1 MPARKTT
8 DSMDRQKIL
17 RERTFI
23 DPLDTNSHLPAFVNI
38 ANGMIVPRKVNAG
51 TQQYESSWQEVFHR
65 PHNNRVVSMS
75 VTKKQVKVGETP
87 VYHTRLIYTKVM
99 GLQPSSLSYHNY

>member
-8 DSMDRQKIL
+8 DSMDRQKI

-75 VTKKQVKVGETP
+75 VTKKQVKVCED
-87 VYHTRLIYTKVM
+87 HTRLIYTKVM